1 MITVSASGV
10 ERSIIGG
17 GGGHVHI
24 FVFTDLKNKTISKEI
39 NNAEHKY
46 MNMAPL
52 IIDPT
57 PLVSAIVT

>member
-1 MITVSASGV
+1 MNTVSASGV

-17 GGGHVHI
+17 GHIHI

-46 MNMAPL
+46 MNMGP
-52 IIDPT
+52 PNYRST
-57 PLVSAIVT
+57 PLVSAIGT